1 MPHKVNPIDFENSE
15 GNLGIANALLSHLA
29 EKLPISRCQ
38 RDLTDSTVIRNVGM
52 ALGYCLIAYQSTVR
66 GLAKLDIDQT
76 KIQADLTESWEL
88 LGEAVQT
95 VMRRYGLENPY
106 ERLKAA
112 TRGRTFDRSAYLE
125 LIEDPSLPE
134 AAKEALRA
142 LEPSHYTGL
151 AERLAK
157 DYPPSND

>member
-1 MPHKVNPIDFENSE
+1 
-15 GNLGIANALLSHLA
+15 
-29 EKLPISRCQ
+29 
-38 RDLTDSTVIRNVGM
+38 M

-76 KIQADLTESWEL
+76 RIQTDLTESWEL

>member
-1 MPHKVNPIDFENSE
+1 M
-15 GNLGIANALLSHLA
+15 
-29 EKLPISRCQ
+29 
-38 RDLTDSTVIRNVGM
+38 
-52 ALGYCLIAYQSTVR
+52 
-66 GLAKLDIDQT
+66 
-76 KIQADLTESWEL
+76 
-88 LGEAVQT
+88 QT

-157 DYPPSND
+157 DYPPSDD